1 MKIFRNVNSEI
12 NRSITALIICVFI
25 SMGFVSTVQA
35 SMVST
40 QELASASI
48 KQQARDTVKIS
59 LQRVEVQQQL
69 TSMGVEPDLVLSRV
83 ESMSNA
89 EIQELSGLIEQKPAG
104 SGIIGLLGFILVVL
118 LITDL
123 LNLTNVYNI

>member
-1 MKIFRNVNSEI
+1 MKIFRNASSEI

-25 SMGFVSTVQA
+25 SMGFISTVQA

-40 QELASASI
+40 EQLASVSI
-48 KQQARDTVKIS
+48 KQQARDNVKIS
-59 LQRVEVQQQL
+59 LQRIDVQQQL
-69 TSMGVEPDLVLSRV
+69 TSMGVEPELVLSRV
-83 ESMSNA
+83 DSMSNA

>member
-1 MKIFRNVNSEI
+1 MKIFRHVSNSF
-12 NRSITALIICVFI
+12 NRSITALIVCVFI

-35 SMVST
+35 AIVST
-40 QELASASI
+40 HDLASASI
-48 KQQARDTVKIS
+48 KQQARDNVKIS
-59 LQRVEVQQQL
+59 LQRIDIQQQL
-69 TSMGVEPDLVLSRV
+69 TSMGVKPDLVLSRV
-83 ESMSNA
+83 DSMSNA
-89 EIQELSGLIEQKPAG
+89 EIQQLSGLIEQKPAG